1 VRHTCDTVGGTVSLG
16 CRGERGSSAS
26 DQHHRREMSAP
37 LLRIPGPAATDLP
50 PGVTLETIL
59 ADLADDQVS
68 VPEGVKDSEL
78 DGSELDASEL
88 VEQVQRAQDHGIDLS
103 VVVVESNPY
112 MDSQLRDLAT
122 AVGSEDGGTVLVL
135 SPDWVGTFS
144 DSLDRVTL
152 EAAQDRTY
160 TGDPV
165 VSTTNFVDSLL
176 EPAQP
181 WTLMTIVLILVVAAV
196 GGLTYLAKRR
206 RAATERAAGSTDTEP
221 AAGSTGT

>member
-1 VRHTCDTVGGTVSLG
+1 
-16 CRGERGSSAS
+16 
-26 DQHHRREMSAP
+26 MSAP

-59 ADLADDQVS
+59 ADLVDDQLS
-68 VPEGVKDSEL
+68 VPENVENSEL
-78 DGSELDASEL
+78 DPSEL

-152 EAAQDRTY
+152 ERHRTAR
-160 TGDPV
+160 TQATRWCRRPTS
-165 VSTTNFVDSLL
+165 STRYSN
-176 EPAQP
+176 
-181 WTLMTIVLILVVAAV
+181 
-196 GGLTYLAKRR
+196 R
-206 RAATERAAGSTDTEP
+206 GSP
-221 AAGSTGT
+221 GR

>member
-1 VRHTCDTVGGTVSLG
+1 
-16 CRGERGSSAS
+16 
-26 DQHHRREMSAP
+26 MSAP

-78 DGSELDASEL
+78 GGPELGGPELGGPELDTSEL

-176 EPAQP
+176 EPSPP

-196 GGLTYLAKRR
+196 GALTYLAKRR
-206 RAATERAAGSTDTEP
+206 RAGTEAAAGATGTEP
-221 AAGSTGT
+221 DVGSRGTQVTPGDAGSV